1 MARTQTVWD
10 ADGREVTVRTV
21 DAAEILAGG
30 GSATDPN
37 AVVEEV
43 TCTEAE
49 AIEQN
54 DGVDGSTDAK
64 AKGKKAK

>member
-43 TCTEAE
+43 TYTEAE

-54 DGVDGSTDAK
+54 NRVDESTEAK
-64 AKGKKAK
+64 SKKKAK

>member
-43 TCTEAE
+43 TYTEAE

-54 DGVDGSTDAK
+54 NGVDESTE
-64 AKGKKAK
+64 AKGKKKAK

>member
-1 MARTQTVWD
+1 MAEKVTVWD
-10 ADGREVTVRTV
+10 AEGIKRTVRSI
-21 DAAEILAGG
+21 DAQEIIAGG

-43 TCTEAE
+43 TYTEAE

-54 DGVDGSTDAK
+54 NGVDESTE
-64 AKGKKAK
+64 AKGKKKAK